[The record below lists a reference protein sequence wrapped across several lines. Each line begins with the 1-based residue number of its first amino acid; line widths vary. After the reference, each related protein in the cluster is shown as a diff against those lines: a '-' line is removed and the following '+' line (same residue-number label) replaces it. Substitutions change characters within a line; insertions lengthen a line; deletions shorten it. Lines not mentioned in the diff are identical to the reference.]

1 MIGVFG
7 FGLRQEFKLATVT
20 YTMTAVAAVE
30 ATQQN
35 GGNQDLQYSM
45 VDSDLD
51 AEGED
56 DPEIHY
62 PVQDVKSDTGEDDL
76 ELSEADAE
84 GEELDDDEEDDG
96 EGVGAVKIPEGR
108 AELGSDGE
116 AELDDAV
123 SEEDDSVAEEEEDDS
138 DKDSSEAESDVEEG
152 WEAASEGAEEASVEV
167 SNRNNCMWVE
177 LTQSSQG
184 CSS

>member
-1 MIGVFG
+1 M
-7 FGLRQEFKLATVT
+7 T

-30 ATQQN
+30 ATQLKS
-35 GGNQDLQYSM
+35 GNEELDYNM
-45 VDSDLD
+45 GDSDLD

-56 DPEIHY
+56 DPEINY
-62 PVQDVKSDTGEDDL
+62 PVQQVRPNTVEDDF

-84 GEELDDDEEDDG
+84 VEELEDEEDDG

-108 AELGSDGE
+108 AELESDE
-116 AELDDAV
+116 EVELDDAA
-123 SEEDDSVAEEEEDDS
+123 SEEDDSAVEAEEGDS

-167 SNRNNCMWVE
+167 SNRNNCM
-177 LTQSSQG
+177 
-184 CSS
+184 